1 MRVRAEN
8 RRTARGGP
16 GIRLGLRG
24 CGGNLAFFKGGGC
37 NSNVL
42 ETLPLIPRL
51 KGEALTCNLWFERGA
66 VAPGLECLLFSSYY
80 SSNRAFTSSLNLH
93 PRAPAIS
100 LTCSTF
106 SALGIATTLGLDI
119 QALQTSPL
127 KAGRTHNFRALRL
140 LNLFVVLYAKGGW
153 GWLHLWVKCLEG

>member
-1 MRVRAEN
+1 MRSALQSGDPTN
-8 RRTARGGP
+8 RSERP
-16 GIRLGLRG
+16 SIKLGLWG
-24 CGGNLAFFKGGGC
+24 CGGNLAFLRAGWG
-37 NSNVL
+37 S
-42 ETLPLIPRL
+42 PLIPRL

-80 SSNRAFTSSLNLH
+80 SSNRASKSSSLNLH

-140 LNLFVVLYAKGGW
+140 LNLFVVLYA
-153 GWLHLWVKCLEG
+153 EGVGVGSICG